1 MKIRIRWSSRE
12 TEAPHTA
19 AQESPAAAPEPLAKR
34 DEPIPAAAAPKA
46 LDAPL
51 EPGIIEKLM
60 IEAYGASNVGC
71 VRTNNEDYFL
81 VAPTVGLYVVAD
93 GMGGAQAGE
102 HASKL
107 AVETVYDLVETLDLS
122 NPNEESISDSLV
134 DAFEQANRRVMDAAS
149 NDPSLEGMGTTMV
162 SVMESCGDSL
172 IVASVGDSRVFVFQD
187 GKLSLI
193 TEDQTWVNEVGRR
206 LGIDEE
212 SLKTHPMRHV
222 LTMAIGVSEQLR
234 VHTYRLH
241 PATGTQ
247 ILLCS
252 DGLHGVAPEAE
263 SAEILGSDDNL
274 QVKCDRL
281 IASARAHGGPDNVT
295 AVLLRVV

>member
-1 MKIRIRWSSRE
+1 MKLRIRWGAR
-12 TEAPHTA
+12 AP
-19 AQESPAAAPEPLAKR
+19 EEFPAAAKSSVPNP
-34 DEPIPAAAAPKA
+34 PPP
-46 LDAPL
+46 
-51 EPGIIEKLM
+51 EPGIIGKLM

-81 VAPTVGLYVVAD
+81 VAPADGQYVVAD

-107 AVETVYDLVETLDLS
+107 AVETVFELLKKIDPAHRD
-122 NPNEESISDSLV
+122 SDSVAAALV
-134 DAFEQANRRVMDAAS
+134 SAFEEANHRVMDAAS
-149 NDPSLEGMGTTMV
+149 TDPKLEGMGTTLIAA
-162 SVMESCGDSL
+162 MESTDGL
-172 IVASVGDSRVFVFQD
+172 IVASVGDSRVYEFAND
-187 GKLSLI
+187 KLTLI

-234 VHTYRLH
+234 VHTYQLH
-241 PATGTQ
+241 PPSGAQ

-252 DGLHGVAPEAE
+252 DGLHGVAPEEDIA
-263 SAEILGSDDNL
+263 SILRSNDSL
-274 QVKCDRL
+274 QLKCEQL
-281 IASARAHGGPDNVT
+281 IAAARAHGGPDNVT
-295 AVLLRVV
+295 AVLLKSL